1 MNLTKTENQFTH
13 PIFGELTTIIN
24 TDNEVFFIGKEVA
37 NILEYSDISQLTRRL
52 DDEEIIKINH
62 SDSKLILKQDD
73 IHSSGIQLLTE
84 SGLYNAVLGS
94 KKPEA
99 KLFKK
104 WITSEVLPSIRK
116 TGSYSLSVPK
126 TYIEALQ
133 ALLDSEKE
141 KLRLQESNNNLEV
154 KLDLLLDWVSIIKVS
169 EHNNVKENIFNWR
182 ILKSKSLELGYEIKR
197 AKSPRFE
204 YMNLYHINC
213 FKSAYP
219 QYNYNIE

>member
-1 MNLTKTENQFTH
+1 MGVYFFKQMIITKTNNNYTH
-13 PIFGELTTIIN
+13 ELFGSLTTIIN
-24 TDNEVFFIGKEVA
+24 ENNEVFFIGKEVA
-37 NILEYSDISQLTRRL
+37 EKLGYSDTAYAIKTHCKGVEETSLPTNGGNQIMKIIPERDLYRL
-52 DDEEIIKINH
+52 IMR
-62 SDSKLILKQDD
+62 
-73 IHSSGIQLLTE
+73 
-84 SGLYNAVLGS
+84 S

-99 KLFKK
+99 ELFEE
-104 WITSEVLPSIRK
+104 WVTGEVLPSIRK

-182 ILKSKSLELGYEIKR
+182 ILKSKSLELGYEIKK
-197 AKSPRFE
+197 ATSPRFE

>member
-1 MNLTKTENQFTH
+1 MNLTKTKNQFTH

-24 TDNEVFFIGKEVA
+24 TDNEVFFISFEIAK
-37 NILEYSDISQLTRRL
+37 ILDQENKNLLRRL
-52 DDEEIIKINH
+52 DIDEIINF
-62 SDSKLILKQDD
+62 SYEDSKALFPSHE
-73 IHSSGIQLLTE
+73 IHSSGIRLLTE
-84 SGLYNAVLGS
+84 SGLYSAILNS
-94 KKPEA
+94 NKSEA

-116 TGSYSLSVPK
+116 TGSYDISIPK

-169 EHNNVKENIFNWR
+169 EHNKVKENIFNWR

-197 AKSPRFE
+197 AKSPRYD

-219 QYNYNIE
+219 QFNYEIK

>member
-37 NILEYSDISQLTRRL
+37 EKLGYNDTAYAVKTHCKGVEEYSLPTKGGNQIMKIIPERDLYRL
-52 DDEEIIKINH
+52 IMR
-62 SDSKLILKQDD
+62 
-73 IHSSGIQLLTE
+73 
-84 SGLYNAVLGS
+84 S
-94 KKPEA
+94 KKQEA
-99 KLFKK
+99 EQFEE
-104 WITSEVLPSIRK
+104 WVTGEVLPSIRK

-169 EHNNVKENIFNWR
+169 EHNNVKENVFNWR
-182 ILKSKSLELGYEIKR
+182 ILKSKSSELGYEIKR
-197 AKSPRFE
+197 AKSPRYD

-219 QYNYNIE
+219 QFNYEIK